1 MIMKLIFATGNKNKL
16 REIKEIMAGLDY
28 EIITAAEAGIFL
40 IQKRMGR
47 VLKKTHL

>member
-28 EIITAAEAGIFL
+28 EIITAAEAGIFSDPEEN
-40 IQKRMGR
+40 QHMGG
-47 VLKKTHL
+47 VG